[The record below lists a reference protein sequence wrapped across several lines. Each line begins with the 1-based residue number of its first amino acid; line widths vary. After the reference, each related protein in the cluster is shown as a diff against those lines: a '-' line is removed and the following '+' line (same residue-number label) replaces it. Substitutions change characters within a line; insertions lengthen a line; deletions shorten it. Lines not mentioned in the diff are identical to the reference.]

1 MMAKTTP
8 WNKIK
13 ADYLNGVTPKEL
25 ASKYKV
31 TAKQIH
37 EKASKENWTTEK
49 ARICKNLQENVQER
63 IKALTNLALD
73 TLCEVIK
80 ANDSKYQDKVSASKA
95 ILDISGLKTQKHEV
109 ENKGINIVVADKEHK
124 KMLEDL

>member
-1 MMAKTTP
+1 MTKTTP

-80 ANDSKYQDKVSASKA
+80 ADDSKYQDKVSASKA

>member
-1 MMAKTTP
+1 MAKTTA

-31 TAKQIH
+31 VAKQIH
-37 EKASKENWTTEK
+37 EKASKENWTVEK

-63 IKALTNLALD
+63 IKTLTNLALD

-80 ANDSKYQDKVSASKA
+80 AEDSKYQDKVSASKA

-109 ENKGINIVVADKEHK
+109 ENKGINIFVADEKHK
-124 KMLEDL
+124 KMLEEL

>member
-1 MMAKTTP
+1 MAKTTP

-31 TAKQIH
+31 TAKQVH

-80 ANDSKYQDKVSASKA
+80 ADDSKYQDKVSASKA
-95 ILDISGLKTQKHEV
+95 ILDVSGLKSIKQEIEGIGGMNVIINREAVHV
-109 ENKGINIVVADKEHK
+109 ESNN
-124 KMLEDL
+124 

>member
-1 MMAKTTP
+1 MAKTTA

-25 ASKYKV
+25 ASKYKI

-37 EKASKENWTTEK
+37 EKASKEHWVDEK
-49 ARICKNLQENVQER
+49 ASICKNLQEDVQER
-63 IKALTNLALD
+63 IKELTNLALE

-80 ANDSKYQDKVSASKA
+80 AGDSKYQDKVSASKA
-95 ILDISGLKTQKHEV
+95 ILDVSGLKSLKQEINGVSGMNVIINREAVHV
-109 ENKGINIVVADKEHK
+109 ESNN
-124 KMLEDL
+124 

>member
-1 MMAKTTP
+1 MAKTTP

-25 ASKYKV
+25 SSKYKV

-80 ANDSKYQDKVSASKA
+80 ADNSKYQDKVSASKA
-95 ILDISGLKTQKHEV
+95 ILDISGLKTQKHEI

>member
-1 MMAKTTP
+1 MAKTTP

-31 TAKQIH
+31 TAKQVH

-80 ANDSKYQDKVSASKA
+80 ADDSKYQDKVSASKA
-95 ILDISGLKTQKHEV
+95 ILDVSGLKSLKQEIEGIGGMNVIINREAVHV
-109 ENKGINIVVADKEHK
+109 ESEN
-124 KMLEDL
+124 

>member
-1 MMAKTTP
+1 MAKITP

-80 ANDSKYQDKVSASKA
+80 ADDSKYQDKVSASKA
-95 ILDISGLKTQKHEV
+95 ILDVSGLKSLKQEIEGIGGMNVIINREAVHV
-109 ENKGINIVVADKEHK
+109 ESNN
-124 KMLEDL
+124 